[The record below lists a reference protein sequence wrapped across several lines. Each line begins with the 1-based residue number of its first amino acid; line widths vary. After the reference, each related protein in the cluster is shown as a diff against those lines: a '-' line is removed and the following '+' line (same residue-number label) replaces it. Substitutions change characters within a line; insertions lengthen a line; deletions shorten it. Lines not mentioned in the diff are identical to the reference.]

1 MPAGATSPYF
11 IKINQAYGQNSMI
24 LKEYDD
30 TDKAIKVF
38 LMSAIDETYIR
49 ALRDRYVGYSNV
61 TTL

>member
-1 MPAGATSPYF
+1 
-11 IKINQAYGQNSMI
+11 MI